1 MSGVTN
7 GRASFIS
14 LTFCLTTQIY
24 IYIYIEQANQFCI
37 KIYAAE
43 EHCLWRNSRLRFVL
57 VEIDFT
63 RVYKGC
69 LLKKWRVYRKEGEE
83 DDPRFF

>member
-14 LTFCLTTQIY
+14 LTFCLTTR
-24 IYIYIEQANQFCI
+24 IYIYIEQENQFCI

-43 EHCLWRNSRLRFVL
+43 EHCLWRNSRLVFRARGDRF
-57 VEIDFT
+57 
-63 RVYKGC
+63 Y
-69 LLKKWRVYRKEGEE
+69 EGV
-83 DDPRFF
+83 